1 MEKKNRIEYMKRYL
15 LFLFLFFHN
24 YIYIYSNGRIGKFLN
39 KRPCLILYTTGAK
52 TNLERKN
59 VLVFLK
65 EDNEICIVAS
75 KGGSDTNPGWYHNL
89 KKYPECEVQIGRDK
103 FRAVSREISEG
114 KMLSDKQTIQNWI
127 AESRAEI
134 NAARLMV
141 QDAAKKIDAQGTY
154 KTRAEISLSLIHISE
169 PTRPY

>member
-24 YIYIYSNGRIGKFLN
+24 YIYIYSNGRIGKFLSN
-39 KRPCLILYTTGAK
+39 RPCLILYTTGAK

-103 FRAVSREISEG
+103 FKAVSREIYEDERNEWWN
-114 KMLSDKQTIQNWI
+114 KMDYINNGGYSAYQNRT
-127 AESRAEI
+127 ER
-134 NAARLMV
+134 
-141 QDAAKKIDAQGTY
+141 KIPVLVLN
-154 KTRAEISLSLIHISE
+154 IS
-169 PTRPY
+169 

>member
-1 MEKKNRIEYMKRYL
+1 MKRYL

-39 KRPCLILYTTGAK
+39 NRPCLILHTTGAK

-89 KKYPECEVQIGRDK
+89 KNILSVKSKLERK
-103 FRAVSREISEG
+103 FKAVSREY
-114 KMLSDKQTIQNWI
+114 L
-127 AESRAEI
+127 R
-134 NAARLMV
+134 
-141 QDAAKKIDAQGTY
+141 
-154 KTRAEISLSLIHISE
+154 
-169 PTRPY
+169 